1 MRTRALWGA
10 LILAV
15 AVAVT
20 AFAVISARRLGTQEP
35 PEGALAADLADRVT
49 GLMEQDFR
57 ALAADGDESVVC
69 AAQPFGVRPEGLTDA
84 ARATTIYAWV
94 YCRSQTD
101 GDGDRALLT
110 PVAVRLDKP
119 PSIRVPEHG
128 AGRERSIQRI
138 FPADVRKA
146 LRATDRSDLRAS
158 VEDRS
163 GAAG

>member
-10 LILAV
+10 LILVV

-20 AFAVISARRLGTQEP
+20 AFAVISARRLGAQEP

-57 ALAADGDESVVC
+57 ALTADGDESVVC
-69 AAQPFGVRPEGLTDA
+69 AAQPFGVRPDGLTDA

-94 YCRSQTD
+94 YCRTQTD
-101 GDGDRALLT
+101 GAGDRDLLA
-110 PVAVRLDKP
+110 PVAMRLDRP

-128 AGRERSIQRI
+128 DGRERSIRRI

-146 LRATDRSDLRAS
+146 LRTTDRSALRS
-158 VEDRS
+158 VVEARS
-163 GAAG
+163 GVAG